1 MNIFN
6 RNKQKNDIVQHA
18 VDEIT
23 LQENRKLS
31 VEEKA
36 RENTDSEVDEN
47 YLYEID
53 NMSLDE
59 KKELRKHMFER

>member
-36 RENTDSEVDEN
+36 RENIDSEVEEN

-59 KKELRKHMFER
+59 KK